1 MTPSDWSRLVPLVE
15 ASRMAAETRLA
26 EWQRRE
32 AEVTAVIA
40 RLDGPL
46 AVDLGGDE
54 LLRRAGADL
63 RWQAWCDARRTALSA
78 ELAQVRYRRAAAE
91 EAMRHAAARDI
102 ALRDVSRA
110 ALRDNARAQAMRAER
125 EGGS

>member
-1 MTPSDWSRLVPLVE
+1 MTPSDWSPLVPLVK

-32 AEVTAVIA
+32 AKIMAAIA
-40 RLDGPL
+40 RLDGPI
-46 AVDLGGDE
+46 AVELGGDDV
-54 LLRRAGADL
+54 LRRAGADL

-78 ELAQVRYRRAAAE
+78 ELAQVRYRRVAAE

-102 ALRDVSRA
+102 ALGDVART
-110 ALRDNARAQAMRAER
+110 ALRDRARTLAMRAER
-125 EGGS
+125 EGNA

>member
-1 MTPSDWSRLVPLVE
+1 MNPSDWTRLVPLVE

-26 EWQRRE
+26 EWQWRE
-32 AEVTAVIA
+32 AEIIAAIA

-46 AVDLGGDE
+46 AVDIGGDA

-63 RWQAWCDARRTALSA
+63 RWQAWCDARRSALSA
-78 ELAQVRYRRAAAE
+78 DLAQVRYRRAAAE

-102 ALRDVSRA
+102 ALRDV
-110 ALRDNARAQAMRAER
+110 ARATQKHAARTRAMRAER